1 MTLKY
6 VRLQCPEVSHVH
18 DSPHSPSSNLSKL
31 LLKLSCK
38 FMILVTSVP
47 SKQIL
52 ALTPDSPVSPYFGVV
67 FSPVTSIL

>member
-31 LLKLSCK
+31 LLK